1 VRKIF
6 KIFCLFVFLLG
17 SVFCFSQ
24 ESNKNIVGIW
34 KVNYFASGNEK
45 TALFPQNL
53 LMEYRFLPNN
63 DYIYSVT
70 DLQSK
75 STNEQK
81 GTYQILND
89 QSILLSVDDIKM
101 KLLVF
106 RFTKQELVFK
116 TEVEGEELFFI
127 MNKY

>member
-1 VRKIF
+1 MRKIF
-6 KIFCLFVFLLG
+6 KIFCLFIFLLG
-17 SVFCFSQ
+17 SFFCFSQ
-24 ESNKNIVGIW
+24 ESNKSIVGIW

-45 TALFPQNL
+45 TDLFPQNL
-53 LMEYRFLPNN
+53 LMEYRFLSNN

-89 QSILLSVDDIKM
+89 QSILLSVEDIKM

-106 RFTKQELVFK
+106 RFTNQELVFK